1 MMGDA
6 MRVWVTGGSGS
17 LGSQV
22 VAVLKAAGVTVLS
35 PSHQAADLTQP
46 EVVAEQLKTL
56 QPTHI
61 INCAAQRRPDCC
73 ESESPEVIALN
84 VTLPQLLAKSG
95 LPLVHIS
102 TDYVFNGANAPYD
115 ETAQRRP
122 LNAYGRQKAAAEAL
136 IEELPNVLILR
147 VPILFGPI
155 ADWSNSAVTVLA
167 ANLLKASGGAV
178 LMDDIAI
185 RYPTFTTDIARQIL
199 VLLPFVGTHYRGIYH
214 YSGEEP
220 MTKFMMGLTIAPLI
234 GCSPEQCLPDH
245 RPTAVPRPYDCHLST
260 RRLRRTGR
268 FVEPTPF
275 ATALIQ
281 TLTAQKEG

>member
-1 MMGDA
+1 MSPTE

-22 VAVLKAAGVTVLS
+22 VAILRQAGATVFA
-35 PSHQAADLTQP
+35 PSHGEADLTQP
-46 EVVAEQLKTL
+46 EVIRQCFQTL

-73 ESESPEVIALN
+73 ESASPEVIALN
-84 VTLPQLLAKSG
+84 VTLPQLLAQCG
-95 LPLVHIS
+95 VPLVHIS

-115 ETAQRRP
+115 EGAQRRP
-122 LNAYGRQKAAAEAL
+122 LNAYGRQKAEAEAL
-136 IEELPNVLILR
+136 IEALPNVVILR

-167 ANLLKASGGAV
+167 ANLLKAKGGAV
-178 LMDDIAI
+178 MMDDIAI

-199 VLLPFVGTHYRGIYH
+199 AFLPEVGNRFRGIYH
-214 YSGEEP
+214 YSGNEP
-220 MTKFMMGLTIAPLI
+220 MTKFMMGLAIAPLI
-234 GCSPEQCLPDH
+234 GCLPTQCLPDH
-245 RPTAVPRPYDCHLST
+245 RPTTVPRPYDCHLST
-260 RRLRRTGR
+260 RHLRQTGC

-281 TLTAQKEG
+281 TLTARVL